1 MLSDFSLDQ
10 LDCTTL
16 EKLQHIVDQ
25 IYADNIQE
33 AYIDVLT
40 IEETLPG
47 CSEIYELSR
56 VKQDAEDIQL
66 AVDMLGDLASWDQ
79 VDDSNGIQTYSK
91 GSGDEF
97 FVRGEMVMEAPIFPI
112 LALFSEIDLIPT
124 WYSLSRVPR
133 VNAVDLITQPSKF
146 RRMLRYVLDI
156 PWPCSNRDM
165 VISALGVPLEESCS
179 ALVVLK
185 SVKDHYFGVDVPQV
199 LDDQVRVDLHIG
211 CINIRCLSPSKSHL
225 TFIVRSDPHVS
236 MIPSWLMNFGIKHF
250 IYYFMERIRDKTAQY
265 EGSEF
270 ERRVKANPGYYSEI
284 QDRISKSTA
293 ALFKVDS

>member
-1 MLSDFSLDQ
+1 MQSAFALDQ
-10 LDCTTL
+10 LDCPTL
-16 EKLQHIVDQ
+16 EKIQHIVDQ

-33 AYIDVLT
+33 AYIDILA
-40 IEETLPG
+40 IEETLPE
-47 CSEIYELSR
+47 CSEIYEFSR
-56 VKQDAEDIQL
+56 VKRDADDLQL
-66 AVDMLGDLASWDQ
+66 ALEMLGDLESWEQ

-97 FVRGEMVMEAPIFPI
+97 FVRGEMTMEAPVFPI

-124 WYSLSRVPR
+124 WYALHRVPR
-133 VNAVDLITQPSKF
+133 VSAVELITQPTKF

-185 SVKDHYFGVDVPQV
+185 SVEDHYFGTEVPQV
-199 LDDQVRVDLHIG
+199 LEDQVRVDLHIG
-211 CINIRCLSPSKSHL
+211 CINIRSLSPSKSHL
-225 TFIVRSDPHVS
+225 TFIVRSDPHLS
-236 MIPSWLMNFGIKHF
+236 LIPSWLMNFGIKHF

-265 EGSEF
+265 EGSEY
-270 ERRVKANPGYYSEI
+270 ERRVKANPDYYSEI